1 MASEGLHRYLL
12 EQYVP
17 QLDHAAATAI
27 SRRLEDAT
35 KQLRDRGIPIR
46 WIRAVALPQDESLL
60 CFIDAETIDEVL
72 QAGERAG
79 LSAAHIQEVTGLD
92 RD

>member
-1 MASEGLHRYLL
+1 MASDRFHRYLL

-27 SRRLEDAT
+27 LRRLEDAT
-35 KQLRDRGIPIR
+35 KQLRDCGIPIR
-46 WIRAVALPQDESLL
+46 WIRAVVLPQDESLL

-72 QAGERAG
+72 LASDRAG
-79 LSAAHIQEVTGLD
+79 LTAAHIQEVTGVD
-92 RD
+92 RE